1 MVYDKVTEV
10 GKNYKCYHWDV
21 IVHVCT
27 AYCAYA
33 IECEVKVCNRMC
45 KSQAFTANVA
55 VVSSKWSWVFA
66 MEMIWQHFWKFDEF
80 LVGVAAKIS
89 WKRSWLIIWVA
100 DSCYNLL
107 LYKWMFWDH
116 SKKLHRITMEDV
128 PKKSIHRIIKS
139 EKPRNV
145 YFQISSW
152 QQQRKERL
160 KLQMNLLWIFLV
172 VYKRCFLGTCRGQ
185 YIKKKKKWSPIMTI
199 RVSVASCTFRSLGFN
214 RV

>member
-1 MVYDKVTEV
+1 MKLGFRHGNDLATFLK
-10 GKNYKCYHWDV
+10 
-21 IVHVCT
+21 
-27 AYCAYA
+27 
-33 IECEVKVCNRMC
+33 
-45 KSQAFTANVA
+45 
-55 VVSSKWSWVFA
+55 
-66 MEMIWQHFWKFDEF
+66 IWWL